1 MLENKMENSKAE
13 NSRRRAPGWAGHVLY
28 RTAEERLCNDVTC
41 EQKGKGSEGAN
52 SCAPWGKNAPGSG
65 NPKRREPRQERAG
78 DVKERSGQ
86 KTGVPKNGRME
97 VGEAAEVMEE
107 SGAA

>member
-1 MLENKMENSKAE
+1 MLENKMENSEAE
-13 NSRRRAPGWAGHVLY
+13 NSRRRAPGLAGHVLY

-41 EQKGKGSEGAN
+41 EQKGKGSEGATRVL
-52 SCAPWGKNAPGSG
+52 PGGRTPQAVGTLSAENRG
-65 NPKRREPRQERAG
+65 RNVPAML
-78 DVKERSGQ
+78 RSGQ

>member
-1 MLENKMENSKAE
+1 MMSRVSRKGKAVRERTHVLPGGRTPQAVGTLSAE
-13 NSRRRAPGWAGHVLY
+13 NRGRNVPAML
-28 RTAEERLCNDVTC
+28 
-41 EQKGKGSEGAN
+41 
-52 SCAPWGKNAPGSG
+52 
-65 NPKRREPRQERAG
+65 
-78 DVKERSGQ
+78 RSGQ